1 MDDKDLEIVLS
12 GQNPLVALETYDETR
27 ALNLLARH
35 GRSLFERAWCW
46 TCTDGLGQLGFGIEL
61 QNPLDFAK
69 PEAVLSHIKAQ
80 DAPHMYVLCDIHP
93 YLDEPKVIRLLKD
106 IAFRAYANQQKIV
119 LLSHEVAVPAEL
131 KRLSANISLSLPNEE
146 EILSLVRSE
155 AKRWQ
160 QENSGL
166 KVKTDNTSLD
176 RIVKNL
182 IGLPHQ
188 DVRRLAYGA
197 IADDG
202 ALTEDDI
209 PEISKAKFKLMDM
222 EGVLH
227 FEYCTEHLKS
237 VGGFDNLK
245 QWLAIREGVMRDS
258 SGHDAVKGVL
268 LFGVQGGGK
277 SLAAKSIAG
286 QWGLP
291 LLRLDLATLYNKYI
305 GETEKNLREA
315 LKLADL
321 MSPCVLWIDEIEKG
335 LAEDSESAVGKRLL
349 GTLLTWMNERKSR
362 VFMVATSND
371 ISELPPELLRKG
383 RFDEVFF
390 IDLPESKVREE
401 IFRIHMSKRGINDS
415 GFNFERLA
423 DLSDGFTGAEIEQA
437 LVSSL
442 YAVSDGSGAL
452 TQDELEQA
460 LSQTKPLSVLRA
472 EQVLALRQWA
482 RERAVLA

>member
-1 MDDKDLEIVLS
+1 MDDKDLEIVLN
-12 GQNPLVALETYDETR
+12 GQAPIIALETYDETR
-27 ALNLLARH
+27 ALNLLTRH
-35 GRSLFERAWCW
+35 GRSLFEKAWRW
-46 TCTDGLGQLGFGIEL
+46 TCTDGLSQLGFGVEL
-61 QNPLDFAK
+61 KNPLDYAK
-69 PEAVLSHIKAQ
+69 PEDVLAHIKTQ
-80 DAPHMYVLCDIHP
+80 DQPHLFVLCDMHP
-93 YLDEPKVIRLLKD
+93 YLDEARVIRYLKD
-106 IAFRAYANQQKIV
+106 IAFAAQRNDQKII
-119 LLSHEVAVPAEL
+119 LLSHSISLPPEL
-131 KRLSANISLSLPNEE
+131 KRLCSSISLSLPNEE
-146 EILSLVRSE
+146 EIMTLVRSE

-160 QENSGL
+160 QQNSGV
-166 KVKTDNTSLD
+166 KVKTDNDTLD
-176 RIVKNL
+176 KIVKNL
-182 IGLPHQ
+182 VGLPHQ

-202 ALTEDDI
+202 ALTEDDL

-222 EGVLH
+222 ESVLH

-237 VGGFDNLK
+237 VGGFSNLK
-245 QWLAIREGVMRDS
+245 NWLALREGVMRDTT
-258 SGHDAVKGVL
+258 GHDSVKGVL

-335 LAEDSESAVGKRLL
+335 LAEDSENAVGKRLL

-390 IDLPESKVREE
+390 IDLPEAEVRKD
-401 IFRIHMSKRGINDS
+401 IFHIHMAKRDIDQS
-415 GFNFERLA
+415 GFDFESLA
-423 DLSDGFTGAEIEQA
+423 SLSDGFTGAEIEQA

-442 YAVSDGSGAL
+442 YAVTEDDDGLSQEAL
-452 TQDELEQA
+452 ERA

-482 RERAVLA
+482 QDRAVLA